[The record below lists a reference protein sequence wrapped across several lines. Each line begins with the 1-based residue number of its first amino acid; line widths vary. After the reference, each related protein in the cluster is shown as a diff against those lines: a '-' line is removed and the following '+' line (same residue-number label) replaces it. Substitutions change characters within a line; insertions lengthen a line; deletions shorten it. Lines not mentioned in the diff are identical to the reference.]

1 MSSVSQCMIVSRAKA
16 KRLATKQTQLLSAP
30 RHLLLGLVLFSQTMH
45 GRRLTATKNMAL
57 VSIEQEITLNV
68 GKCMH
73 QYDLYAV
80 LVHEGQSLHKGH
92 YYTYACNPSCTRSV
106 QVPEWHCYDDDKV
119 ELVPEDYLE
128 AFLRGEQPRGRH
140 GSATPYLL
148 CYCLRQQERT
158 VEKGP

>member
-73 QYDLYAV
+73 QYDLYA
-80 LVHEGQSLHKGH
+80 
-92 YYTYACNPSCTRSV
+92 
-106 QVPEWHCYDDDKV
+106 
-119 ELVPEDYLE
+119 
-128 AFLRGEQPRGRH
+128 RG
-140 GSATPYLL
+140 
-148 CYCLRQQERT
+148 T
-158 VEKGP
+158 VIT

>member
-16 KRLATKQTQLLSAP
+16 KRLPTKQTQLLSAP

-80 LVHEGQSLHKGH
+80 FV
-92 YYTYACNPSCTRSV
+92 TA
-106 QVPEWHCYDDDKV
+106 DD
-119 ELVPEDYLE
+119 
-128 AFLRGEQPRGRH
+128 QI
-140 GSATPYLL
+140 
-148 CYCLRQQERT
+148 
-158 VEKGP
+158 

>member
-30 RHLLLGLVLFSQTMH
+30 RHLLLGLVFFSQTMH

-80 LVHEGQSLHKGH
+80 LVHEGQSLHKAITTHMRVTPVVLAQCRFQSG
-92 YYTYACNPSCTRSV
+92 TVTTMIRWSLS
-106 QVPEWHCYDDDKV
+106 
-119 ELVPEDYLE
+119 
-128 AFLRGEQPRGRH
+128 LRII
-140 GSATPYLL
+140 
-148 CYCLRQQERT
+148 
-158 VEKGP
+158 